1 MMFMVGGYLGWRL
14 TILTLF
20 LGVLS
25 GSIIGILLMALE
37 RRFDSKK
44 LLPFGVFLGIGA
56 IAALLFGPH
65 IVDWYVGQFRL

>member
-1 MMFMVGGYLGWRL
+1 
-14 TILTLF
+14 
-20 LGVLS
+20 
-25 GSIIGILLMALE
+25 MALE

-65 IVDWYVGQFRL
+65 IVEWYAGQFRL